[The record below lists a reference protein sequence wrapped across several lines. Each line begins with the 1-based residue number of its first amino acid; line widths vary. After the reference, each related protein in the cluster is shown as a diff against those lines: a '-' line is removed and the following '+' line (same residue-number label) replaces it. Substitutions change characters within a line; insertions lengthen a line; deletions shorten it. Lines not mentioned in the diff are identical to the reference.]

1 MFVLRTPRKVPHS
14 TAHPRP
20 PRATAGTQ
28 HLIIATK
35 IDKKND
41 LPNIIHNITHTRTKK
56 VVWRNKF

>member
-1 MFVLRTPRKVPHS
+1 MFVFGTPYKVPHP
-14 TAHPRP
+14 TATALHS
-20 PRATAGTQ
+20 AGTQ

-41 LPNIIHNITHTRTKK
+41 LPNITHNITHTRTKK